1 MTQIVIFA
9 LVGKLVIFLLQKFFT
24 PHLPLI
30 GRLFE
35 EEKFLSKLF
44 SCDLCLGFWIYFGL
58 ALITNVNVIGE
69 LFIYVPILS
78 EFITGAIVSFIMH
91 LISAGWNA
99 HYQNVIVE

>member
-1 MTQIVIFA
+1 MQLVAFA
-9 LVGKLVIFLLQKFFT
+9 LVGKLIIFLFQKFFT

-35 EEKFLSKLF
+35 EERFWGRLV
-44 SCDLCLGFWIYFGL
+44 SCDLCLGFWVFSGL
-58 ALITNVNVIGE
+58 SFITNVNVTGE

-78 EFITGAIVSFIMH
+78 EVVTGAIVSFIMH

-99 HYQNVIVE
+99 QYQNIIVE

>member
-9 LVGKLVIFLLQKFFT
+9 LVGKLLIFLFQKFFT

-30 GRLFE
+30 GGLFE
-35 EEKFLSKLF
+35 EERFWGRLV
-44 SCDLCLGFWIYFGL
+44 SCDLCLGFWIFSGL
-58 ALITNVNVIGE
+58 SFITNVNVTGE
-69 LFIYVPILS
+69 LFIYIPILS
-78 EFITGAIVSFIMH
+78 EVITGAIVSFIMH